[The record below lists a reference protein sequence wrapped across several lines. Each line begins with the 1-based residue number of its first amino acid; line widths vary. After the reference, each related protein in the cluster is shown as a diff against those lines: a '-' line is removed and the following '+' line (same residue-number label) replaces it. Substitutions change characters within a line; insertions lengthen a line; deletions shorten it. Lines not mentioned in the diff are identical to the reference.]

1 MIVIN
6 MHQIFTSKNFKFTI
20 CLSDRVEE
28 NVSKHVCNDFGISG
42 LIMHYK
48 EPWPLLFNFWGLK
61 LAEHAK
67 DLLQSSPQSLRHW
80 EKHDISPD
88 IFFILKTLSFKRY
101 TCSSNC
107 LLHKNMDHHYQKT
120 LHKTNPAHKGNCVY
134 TALTL
139 AQSVRGK

>member
-28 NVSKHVCNDFGISG
+28 NVSKHVCNDFGNSG
-42 LIMHYK
+42 HNMHYK
-48 EPWPLLFNFWGLK
+48 EPWPLLFNFWELK

-80 EKHDISPD
+80 EKHDVSPD
-88 IFFILKTLSFKRY
+88 IFLFAKPS
-101 TCSSNC
+101 
-107 LLHKNMDHHYQKT
+107 LLRGIPVLAIVCYIKIWITIIRKPYIKPTQPIKEIVCYQ
-120 LHKTNPAHKGNCVY
+120 L
-134 TALTL
+134 
-139 AQSVRGK
+139 